1 MTKPNLLVLGSTL
14 PRVRGDGT
22 PGFVLDLALEEQKSF
37 NVTILS
43 PFVEGAKR
51 HEVIDGIKIIRFR
64 YWPFRHTLADGAILD
79 NLKAKKSN
87 FLQAPFLM
95 LGQAIAIARLKPDL
109 IHAHWIIPQGLIA
122 KFAAPKA
129 KLLITTHG
137 GDIYALNN
145 PILRKLKQSVL
156 QKAAAITTVNSQM
169 KQKLVSWGIKEQKI
183 SVLPMGVE
191 IIALG
196 DQARKPNSLVVVGRL
211 VEKKGIEFLISAIKQ
226 GLKENSLPKDITLK
240 IAGDGPL
247 RAELDEKAKGLP
259 IEFLGNQSA
268 AEVREHFATSQIALL
283 PSVVAASGD
292 QEGLPVTLLEAG
304 ANGAFVIASDL
315 PGINEVVIDS
325 QTGLLVPQADS
336 SAILAALQK
345 AFAEPELVIRCSK
358 NLAEAVKEFDH
369 EVIGKK
375 YRAILESL

>member
-79 NLKAKKSN
+79 NLKAKKIN
-87 FLQAPFLM
+87 FLQVPFLM

-109 IHAHWIIPQGLIA
+109 IHAHWIIPQGFIA
-122 KFAAPKA
+122 KFAAPRA
-129 KLLITTHG
+129 KLLVTTHG

-169 KQKLVSWGIKEQKI
+169 KQKLASWGIKEEKI

-191 IIALG
+191 IVALG
-196 DQARKPNSLVVVGRL
+196 DQARTPNSLVVVGRL

-226 GLKENSLPKDITLK
+226 GLKENALPKDITLK

-247 RAELDEKAKGLP
+247 RAELAEKANGLP

-268 AEVREHFATSQIALL
+268 AQVRELFATLQIALL

-315 PGINEVVIDS
+315 SGINEVILDS
-325 QTGLLVPQADS
+325 KTGLLVPQADS

-369 EVIGKK
+369 EVIGQK